1 MYYDVY
7 FICLFCLF
15 CVKGGIGKVKLVEL
29 SLDSPDG
36 KRWENKRES
45 KLFVAE
51 MVVNKVMNQ

>member
-36 KRWENKRES
+36 KRRE
-45 KLFVAE
+45 KKETLFVAE
-51 MVVNKVMNQ
+51 MVVNKS